1 MRFSEGSVDPKRFEE
16 IVRIL
21 AKYGLVDWLGKD
33 LPEFIERRFTTQ
45 DGRPIRDLPSQVRIR
60 EAFTELGTTFIKL
73 GQVLSTRSDL
83 VGEEIAEELTK
94 LQAEVP
100 ADSAESVHETIIREL
115 GKSADEL
122 YAEFANEPLG
132 SASIA
137 QVHAARLHDGTPVV
151 VKVQHPTAESRAHKD
166 LDILLV
172 LAEKAEQ
179 LSPDLRQFQPRSLV
193 AEFRKSLLKEVDFKK
208 EINNLQ
214 QVARNLSDL
223 HAVHIPKPFPELS
236 SRRVLTMERIEGYSV
251 ARVEQ
256 MESEGVDR
264 KKMAHDFADAY
275 VRMILKDG
283 VYHADPHPGN
293 ILVLPEDRLGLLDF
307 GTVGRIDERTRDEY
321 VGIVLA
327 AIFGGDADE
336 TTDYILRI
344 CQLPRNLDRNAL
356 RADVGEFMS
365 EYLGQSLNDL
375 DVASVATS
383 ANDIIRHHH
392 IIMPTGLSLLFK
404 VLAQV
409 EGTARLM
416 DVDFNL
422 AEALEPYYKESIGS
436 RLAPKKLLRRT
447 RRQLQDWE
455 RLLDA
460 LPRDL
465 SDMLTQVR
473 QGDFDVAIEHR
484 RLDTIVN
491 RLVTGVLA
499 AALFLGS
506 VQLWSLQVPPMWKG
520 IPVPAVLGMGG
531 AVYLGLR
538 LLRAIRRT
546 GDLGQRR

>member
-1 MRFSEGSVDPKRFEE
+1 MRFSEGSVDPKRFET
-16 IVRIL
+16 IVRVL

-33 LPEFIERRFTTQ
+33 LPDFIEKRFTTQ
-45 DGRPIRDLPSQVRIR
+45 DGRPIREMPREVRLR

-83 VGEEIAEELTK
+83 VGEEIANELAK
-94 LQAEVP
+94 LQADVP
-100 ADSAESVHETIIREL
+100 ADSPETVRETITREL
-115 GKSADEL
+115 GKAPEEL
-122 YAEFANEPLG
+122 YAEFDEVPLG

-137 QVHAARLHDGTPVV
+137 QVHAARLHDGTSVV
-151 VKVQHPTAESRAHKD
+151 IKVQHPTAESRIQKD
-166 LDILLV
+166 LEILLA
-172 LAEKAEQ
+172 LADNAEQ
-179 LSPDLRQFQPRSLV
+179 LSPELRQFQPRSLV
-193 AEFRKSLLKEVDFKK
+193 AEFKKGLLKEVDFKK
-208 EINNLQ
+208 EVNNLQ

-223 HAVHIPKPFPELS
+223 DAVHIPLPFPDLS
-236 SRRVLTMERIEGYSV
+236 TRRVLTMERIDGYSV
-251 ARVEQ
+251 ARIDRMVA
-256 MESEGVDR
+256 EGIDR
-264 KKMAHDFADAY
+264 GQLAHDFADAY
-275 VRMILKDG
+275 IRMILKDG
-283 VYHADPHPGN
+283 IYHADPHPGN
-293 ILVLPEDRLGLLDF
+293 IMVLKENRLGLLDF

-383 ANDIIRHHH
+383 ANDIIRHHR

-404 VLAQV
+404 VLSQV

-455 RLLDA
+455 RFLDA

-465 SDMLTQVR
+465 SDMLTQIR

-506 VQLWSLQVPPMWKG
+506 VQLWSIEVPPIWRDVS
-520 IPVPAVLGMGG
+520 IPAVLGMGG

-538 LLRAIRRT
+538 LLRAIRKT
-546 GDLGQRR
+546 GDLGQRE